1 MSLVMQAVQ
10 QALVFKMLGDA
21 VLMDRV
27 DAVYDV
33 VPQRSALP
41 YIAIAG
47 IEQETRDAVGQAAWD
62 VRVELEVWTDAQ
74 GRKQAMGA
82 LERLQAILHQASLSV
97 SGYVVQEMRVM
108 GARCD
113 VAERQTR
120 VVGTMELLLL
130 VQQA

>member
-27 DAVYDV
+27 DAVYDT

-41 YIAIAG
+41 YLYIAT
-47 IEQETRDAVGQAAWD
+47 IEQESRDQVAQAVWE
-62 VRVELEVWTDAQ
+62 VRVELEVWTSAE
-74 GRKQAMGA
+74 GRKQAMA
-82 LERLQAILHQASLSV
+82 VLERLQAILHQASLSV
-97 SGYVVQEMRVM
+97 SGYSVQEMRVIA
-108 GARCD
+108 ARCD

-120 VVGTMELLLL
+120 VVGTMELLIV

>member
-33 VPQRSALP
+33 VPQRSSLP
-41 YIAIAG
+41 YICIAG
-47 IEQETRDAVGQAAWD
+47 IEQEARDSLGQAAWE
-62 VRVELEVWTDAQ
+62 VRVELEVWTEAE
-74 GRKQAMGA
+74 GRKQAMAA
-82 LERLQAILHQASLSV
+82 LERLQAVLHQASLSV
-97 SGYVVQEMRVM
+97 TGYAVQEMRVM
-108 GARCD
+108 AARCD

-130 VQQA
+130 VQQS